1 MADSY
6 RGVFGAIPYAI
17 RNTESWTMR
26 LYGVIG
32 AVTAGLIALVVTL
45 ALVVW
50 MGETTGVQ
58 GGTFLFS
65 RSLYVLA
72 GFAAVAPLLAPLLF
86 VARRHRRAD
95 PVKPGYD
102 RKMAYGGFLFLVS
115 LYVGMVISAPAE
127 LRDPTE
133 SVVVSVLYSLPQVAG
148 VVPPIAA
155 ALVVFWTHYRLRSS
169 GRPSEDGVDEGA
181 IEANDDRGPNDDREP
196 NGDT

>member
-17 RNTESWTMR
+17 RHTESWTMR
-26 LYGVIG
+26 VYGVVG
-32 AVTAGLIALVVTL
+32 ALTAGLIATVVTL

-50 MGETTGVQ
+50 MAETADVQ

-65 RSLYVLA
+65 RSLYVIA

-86 VARRHRRAD
+86 VARRHRRSD
-95 PVKPGYD
+95 PVRPGYD
-102 RKMAYGGFLFLVS
+102 RKLAYGGFLFLLS

-127 LRDPTE
+127 LREPTE
-133 SVVVSVLYSLPQVAG
+133 SVVVSALYALPRPAG

-155 ALVVFWTHYRLRSS
+155 ALVVFAVHYRLRGAGDAADETAS
-169 GRPSEDGVDEGA
+169 DGESAGGTASHADEPPVD
-181 IEANDDRGPNDDREP
+181 DD
-196 NGDT
+196 